1 MKENSKPLVKS
12 CLKKKKNKTTFWLQ
26 ANPAENKWKKSSL
39 KIFNITQWI
48 ILDYK

>member
-1 MKENSKPLVKS
+1 MLSGVLPLKI
-12 CLKKKKNKTTFWLQ
+12 TTFWLQ
-26 ANPAENKWKKSSL
+26 ANHAENKWKKNYL